1 MKASD
6 LVTGFPGH
14 PTHPPLTDATIG
26 LYTGAAAFGV
36 LSAAGVSERNLAVAW
51 WLALVAGLVVSGP
64 TAVTGLLD
72 WRKISRGSALWRTAT
87 AHLLAMLTATV
98 VFLAAAI
105 VGHGGYVDH
114 EVGGGA
120 LTLTLIG
127 FALLTLGGW
136 LGGTIVFVHGMRV
149 LNLVDEAALRAVAP
163 VPTPEKEAAAGEAE
177 SESEDEERGG
187 LTRY

>member
-6 LVTGFPGH
+6 LLTGFPGH

-36 LSAAGVSERNLAVAW
+36 LSAVGVSERNLAIAW
-51 WLALVAGLVVSGP
+51 WLALVAGLVVTGP

-72 WRKISRGSALWRTAT
+72 WLKISRGSALWRTAT

-105 VGHGGYVDH
+105 VGHGGYVDR
-114 EVGGGA
+114 EVTDGA
-120 LTLTLIG
+120 LALTLIG

-136 LGGTIVFVHGMRV
+136 LGGTVVFVHGMRV
-149 LNLVDEAALRAVAP
+149 VNERNAPASEAVKPDASDQ
-163 VPTPEKEAAAGEAE
+163 AAGREK
-177 SESEDEERGG
+177 EERGG